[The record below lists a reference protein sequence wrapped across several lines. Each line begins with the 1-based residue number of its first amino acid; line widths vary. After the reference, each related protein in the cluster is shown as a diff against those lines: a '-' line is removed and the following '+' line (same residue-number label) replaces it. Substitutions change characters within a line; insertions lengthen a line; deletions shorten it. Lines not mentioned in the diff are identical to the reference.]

1 MLQALSEHD
10 ITPDLVAGTSVGSL
24 NGAVVAFD
32 PKGAPNRL
40 SHLWARVTRKQVFP
54 GGLLSQGRTLRRTK
68 THLFPNTR
76 LAALIT
82 DFMGA
87 TTAFGDLALPS
98 ATWPCL
104 RRRHHGH
111 RRRASIRRAGR
122 PAAARAVGQRRHPRY
137 LPARRT

>member
-1 MLQALSEHD
+1 MNDRVGRLVDLPRPVGYVLGGGGSLGAIQVGMLQALSEHD

-82 DFMGA
+82 DA
-87 TTAFGDLALPS
+87 RYPR
-98 ATWPCL
+98 L
-104 RRRHHGH
+104 RR
-111 RRRASIRRAGR
+111 
-122 PAAARAVGQRRHPRY
+122 
-137 LPARRT
+137 